1 MAQGRARWRARSSAS
16 SPGSEL
22 LSIRGLAKSFG
33 TGAALLDRLDLDVAA
48 GEWVAIV
55 GESGS
60 GKSTLLNIVAGL
72 DRPDGGEVLLEGKPL
87 DFAND
92 DALALWRR
100 RHVGFVFQAFHLLP
114 YLTVAQNVALPL
126 SLLGVSSRER
136 MARAAALLESVGLG
150 TLGERRPGTLS
161 GGEMQRV
168 AIARAL
174 ANSPR
179 LLLADE
185 PTGNLDQANAAGVLD
200 CLANAVKQAGA
211 AALMVTHSP
220 VAAARATRAM
230 RLAGGKLQ

>member
-1 MAQGRARWRARSSAS
+1 MLQV
-16 SPGSEL
+16 
-22 LSIRGLAKSFG
+22 RGLAKAFAGSTLFAG
-33 TGAALLDRLDLDVAA
+33 IDLDVAA

-72 DRPDGGEVLLEGKPL
+72 DRPDAGRVSVDGKPL
-87 DFAND
+87 DHGDD

-100 RHVGFVFQAFHLLP
+100 AQVGFVFQAFHLLP
-114 YLTVAQNVALPL
+114 YLSVAENVALPL
-126 SLLGVSSRER
+126 
-136 MARAAALLESVGLG
+136 ALLQVPAPERRARTQAMLDSVGMAG
-150 TLGERRPGTLS
+150 FGERRPASLS

-174 ANSPR
+174 VHRPR

-185 PTGNLDQANAAGVLD
+185 PTGNLDERNAAAVLD
-200 CLANAVKQAGA
+200 CLGNAVREARA

-220 VAAARATRAM
+220 VAATRAARVL
-230 RLAGGKLQ
+230 RLAAGRLAP